1 MVHRLPF
8 LRYLG
13 PAFLVA
19 VGYMDPGN
27 WATSL
32 EAGSRF
38 GFALLFVVTLSS
50 ALAIFL
56 QALAAKLGVATG
68 QDLAEHMRAR
78 YRAWPLLFAVAL
90 VVMVA
95 TDLAE
100 FMGVAVGLNLLFGL
114 PLLLA
119 AWLTVLDV
127 LLILYLE
134 RFGFRALEL
143 VVLGFVAVTAGAYVL
158 EVALARPEPLALLR
172 HAFLPDPIL
181 ARPEAFYLAL
191 GILGATV
198 MPHNFFLHSA
208 QVKTRLG
215 LLPKAVVYRY
225 ALLDTLLGLGG
236 SWLVNGAI
244 LVVAAAVFHA
254 KGLVVTDL
262 AEAYRTLTPLLGP
275 LAAFAFALALL
286 ASGLASSTTGT
297 LAAQRVVEG
306 FLGGR
311 ARGPRLR
318 LLVRLAAM
326 LPASLALTLGLPAMG
341 LIVLSQVVL
350 SFALPFVLFPLAHL
364 TGRKD
369 LMGSMANPPLVQLL
383 AWGVAVA
390 VAVLNLWLLL
400 GVSPTKT

>member
-1 MVHRLPF
+1 MRSRKPL

-13 PAFLVA
+13 PAFLVS

-38 GFALLFVVTLSS
+38 DFSLLFVVTLSS
-50 ALAIFL
+50 ILAMFL

-90 VVMVA
+90 VAMVA

-100 FMGVAVGLNLLFGL
+100 FMGVAVALNLLLGL
-114 PLLLA
+114 PLVLA
-119 AWLTVLDV
+119 AWLTALDV

-143 VVLGFVAVTAGAYVL
+143 VVLGFVALVAGAYVL

-172 HAFLPDPIL
+172 HAFLPDPTL
-181 ARPEAFYLAL
+181 AHPGALYLAL

-215 LLPKAVVYRY
+215 LAPRETVYRY
-225 ALLDTLLGLGG
+225 ALLDTILGLGG
-236 SWLVNGAI
+236 AWLVNGAI

-254 KGLVVTDL
+254 EGLVIADL

-275 LAAFAFALALL
+275 LAALAFALALL

-311 ARGPRLR
+311 AQGARIR

-350 SFALPFVLFPLAHL
+350 SFALPFVLLPLAHL
-364 TGRKD
+364 TGRRD
-369 LMGSMANPPLVQLL
+369 LMGGFANRPLVALL
-383 AWGVAVA
+383 AWGSAGGVVL
-390 VAVLNLWLLL
+390 LNLWLLAR
-400 GVSPTKT
+400 T